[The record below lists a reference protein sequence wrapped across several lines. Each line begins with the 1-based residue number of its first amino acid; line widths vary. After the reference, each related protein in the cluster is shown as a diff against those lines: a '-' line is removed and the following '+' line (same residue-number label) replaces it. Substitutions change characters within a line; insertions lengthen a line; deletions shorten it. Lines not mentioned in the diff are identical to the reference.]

1 MAAMGHYVENGLGD
15 RVESPTP
22 DEMWKFLLELDV
34 EDEEHGAAWLSLDN
48 GFSLE
53 WNGDGRLVLT
63 DPAAKGSQHLRGVT
77 RERAL
82 ELWVAL
88 SSGKLDEV
96 KRSAWQPGNGYVRT
110 PEREA
115 EIRAALARDDRVYY
129 ESLGAER
136 THTPLGTA
144 GCSRGAI
151 ELSVLCRVHHFES
164 VRKRPC
170 PFND

>member
-1 MAAMGHYVENGLGD
+1 MGYYVENGLGGGVD
-15 RVESPTP
+15 SPTP
-22 DEMWKFLLELDV
+22 EEMWKFLLELDV
-34 EDEEHGAAWLSLDN
+34 DDEEHGAAWLSLDN

-63 DPAAKGSQHLRGVT
+63 DPDTEGSQHLRDVT

-88 SSGKLDEV
+88 AAGKLGEV
-96 KRSAWQPGNGYVRT
+96 KRCAWQPGNGYVMT
-110 PEREA
+110 AEREA
-115 EIRAALARDDRVYY
+115 EIRAGLLTQDRAFY

-136 THTPLGTA
+136 TDTACGTA

-151 ELSVLCRVHHFES
+151 ERSVLCRVHHFQS
-164 VRKRPC
+164 IRKRPC